1 MYQFRK
7 RQGQSKSKMIRLALL
22 FPMVTSMSIDIRFA
36 QCTSRDMKLQESQ
49 TAGMTF
55 LGCASLCKG
64 RDSCEEFQF
73 IDGLCTLGDNSLP
86 ESLLRTVTEGCYYG
100 KSIELKIGC
109 IAQADLACI
118 RAELSHFFNRVSQLS
133 LRDYSNGFAAG
144 VVLSTSFPI

>member
-7 RQGQSKSKMIRLALL
+7 RQGQSKSKMIWLALL

-86 ESLLRTVTEGCYYG
+86 ESLLRTVTEGCYYASTPYIDQYTQAVFARR
-100 KSIELKIGC
+100 KSGPTF
-109 IAQADLACI
+109 QI
-118 RAELSHFFNRVSQLS
+118 RSI
-133 LRDYSNGFAAG
+133 
-144 VVLSTSFPI
+144 SFW